1 MLTWFPQLFAAA
13 GVFDAQPFSSNVP
26 VSRPAGR
33 RNGRHR
39 GTSGQHG
46 SETGQPLQP
55 AQAVACTHPRILTD
69 AIGDVHCADCLEDLT
84 D

>member
-13 GVFDAQPFSSNVP
+13 GVFDAQPSSSRVP
-26 VSRPAGR
+26 VSRSAAR
-33 RNGRHR
+33 RNGRHA

-46 SETGQPLQP
+46 GATGRPLQR
-55 AQAVACTHPRILTD
+55 AAVACTHPRILTD
-69 AIGDVHCADCLEDLT
+69 PIGDVHCAACLEDLT